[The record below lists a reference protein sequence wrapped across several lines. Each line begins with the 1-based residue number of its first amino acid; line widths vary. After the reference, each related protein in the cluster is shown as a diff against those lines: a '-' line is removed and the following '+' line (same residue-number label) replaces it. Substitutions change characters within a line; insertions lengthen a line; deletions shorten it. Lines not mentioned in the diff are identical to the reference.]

1 MTIVDQVV
9 VVIMIEEKAVVETVN
24 VMEIVELSLVTIDL
38 KADGREMKED
48 QKVDG
53 KNLLRQ
59 WKSMKKQRRR

>member
-59 WKSMKKQRRR
+59 